1 MNGWTGNKGEI
12 QREKPEPTSFR
23 RMAPIGIFWYKNVNE
38 NNSFRLRGV
47 SCCTFA
53 ENRASQNKNFYSIIL
68 QGRHNESFE
77 IRYIVDC
84 FNPNFVKSAIRF

>member
-1 MNGWTGNKGEI
+1 MIEKLLERGGQRSTDKLTGKVSRQMNGWTGNKGEI

-23 RMAPIGIFWYKNVNE
+23 WMAPIGIFWYKNVNE

-53 ENRASQNKNFYSIIL
+53 ENRASQN
-68 QGRHNESFE
+68 
-77 IRYIVDC
+77 
-84 FNPNFVKSAIRF
+84 